1 MIRWAVLWGER
12 RDPWLL
18 RYKSLSGWLK
28 STSRRWIV
36 AKNEALTIEFPDR

>member
-12 RDPWLL
+12 RDAWLF
-18 RYKSLSGWLK
+18 RYKWLNGWLK

-36 AKNEALTIEFPDR
+36 ARNDNLTIEFPGR